1 MIMKKWLILCVAVM
15 MMCGVALAAGEESS
29 DSALEKIDMTAWQYE
44 EEHDVYWQVGIP
56 YASNPADAAYET
68 MGFFVPGAYFTG
80 TKNDN
85 GTYTC
90 EVNPSGVAA
99 GYTALTAP
107 LVIPVNTPGYAAMQ
121 APTDFSSRMGYG
133 SIEDYTSAGLIVLFA
148 GARGRDAGAPAGV
161 TDFKAAIRYTRYNA
175 DRLPGN
181 MDCIF
186 SLGMSGGGA
195 QSTLIGATGNSPL
208 YTPYLEEIGAVEG
221 VSDAVMGSMCW
232 CPITNLDV
240 ADEAYEWNMGNTRT
254 ELTQEEQALSDG
266 MAAAFAQYINSLGL
280 TDENGVALTLTASEN
295 GICQSGTYYD
305 YILRTIEESLNHF
318 LTDNAFPYTVASGAG
333 GAGGAGG
340 NRTGRV
346 MPENGE
352 FAAGERNPQGNPF
365 GETGAAPYEALDQI
379 NRTTANTAAVTLS
392 GTYNT
397 VQDYID
403 ALNSAGE
410 WVTYDSASNTVRITS
425 VSDFTT
431 ALKVASKGIAAF
443 DNLNRT
449 QGENVLFGYQDGQG
463 AHFDAILAELVAGT
477 AYEAEFAADL
487 ARTDSLGNT
496 VDVRLNMYNP
506 MYFLMP
512 YYEGYRS
519 SEVAQFWRI
528 RSGINQGDTALC
540 TEINLA
546 LALAMEGKETDF
558 ETVWGMAHTEA
569 ERTGDSTHQFIEWVN
584 QCMMSMDE

>member
-1 MIMKKWLILCVAVM
+1 MKKWLILCVAVM

-186 SLGMSGGGA
+186 PLGMSGVGA
-195 QSTLIGATGNSPL
+195 QSALIGATGNSPL

-410 WVTYDSASNTVRITS
+410 WVTYRSCFYRKPITPSAVGRHPCE
-425 VSDFTT
+425 VF
-431 ALKVASKGIAAF
+431 
-443 DNLNRT
+443 RHT
-449 QGENVLFGYQDGQG
+449 QLDEILQFGFRFLPLLPD
-463 AHFDAILAELVAGT
+463 VC
-477 AYEAEFAADL
+477 
-487 ARTDSLGNT
+487 TDSVPHPFIPLCHSLLHRSYRVIVQPSCHVKLDFFHDLPDIHSAIPFGQCAQPVLRLQQRFGMDLNKQPFLSLA
-496 VDVRLNMYNP
+496 VRGSNMP
-506 MYFLMP
+506 I
-512 YYEGYRS
+512 
-519 SEVAQFWRI
+519 I
-528 RSGINQGDTALC
+528 RSRLTL
-540 TEINLA
+540 L
-546 LALAMEGKETDF
+546 
-558 ETVWGMAHTEA
+558 
-569 ERTGDSTHQFIEWVN
+569 
-584 QCMMSMDE
+584 